1 MTQGAGIF
9 DYTQLNTRRLRSF
22 HSSDVRIDKKYNLK
36 STTIDVFLD
45 VTNWYIAA
53 ADAVPYFAF
62 KRTDDNKGFAT
73 TDGKPIQTNGSNGIP
88 VLLNNDKPS
97 VTPTIGFIVE
107 F

>member
-1 MTQGAGIF
+1 MTQGGGIF
-9 DYTQLNTRRLRSF
+9 DYAQLNTRRLRSF

-36 STTIDVFLD
+36 SITIDVFLD

-73 TDGKPIQTNGSNGIP
+73 TDGRRSSRTWYS
-88 VLLNNDKPS
+88 VLSCGQLRRKRARS
-97 VTPTIGFIVE
+97 FA
-107 F
+107 